1 MISRQWFEKAR
12 KENFA
17 IGAFNVDSL
26 EIFKAVVMA
35 ALAKKSPVMV
45 EFSPGEVGYFGLRNI
60 VDLSE
65 NAKQETGVSLLL
77 NLDHGKPQKAV
88 MDAISHSRNG
98 SGGKSGEHSGS
109 ESGFDNVHFD
119 GSDLDVD
126 ENIGQT
132 KEIVEAAHKK
142 EILVEGEVNKIGGFS
157 EVRSDELDLEE
168 VKKSYTKPE
177 EAKSFVTE
185 TGVDIFA
192 AVIGNLHGTF
202 PVQPD
207 LDLELL
213 GKIKEAVGETFISLH
228 GGSGIP
234 AVQVQ
239 EAIKVGGIVKVNVNT
254 ELRATY
260 KQALEEKLGEHP
272 DEYKIYDL
280 MPDVVR
286 AVAAVVEDKIE
297 VFGSAGKA

>member
-1 MISRQWFEKAR
+1 MIARDWFTKAR
-12 KENFA
+12 KEGFA

-26 EIFKAVVMA
+26 DIFKAVVFA
-35 ALAKKSPVMV
+35 ANAKRSPVMV
-45 EFSPGEVGYFGLRNI
+45 EFSPGEVGYFGLKNVI
-60 VDLSE
+60 DLTT
-65 NAKQETGVSLLL
+65 NAKGETQLPILL

-88 MDAISHSRNG
+88 MEAIDLSEDASS
-98 SGGKSGEHSGS
+98 
-109 ESGFDNVHFD
+109 FDDVHFD
-119 GSDLDVD
+119 GSDLDLE
-126 ENIGQT
+126 ENVKQT
-132 KEIVEAAHKK
+132 KEVVEEARKK
-142 EILVEGEVNKIGGFS
+142 NILVEGEINKIGGTS
-157 EVRSDELDLEE
+157 EVLTEELDLEE

-177 EAKSFVTE
+177 EARRFVTE

-207 LDLELL
+207 LDIELL
-213 GKIKEAVGETFISLH
+213 KKIKEAVGETFLALH

-239 EAIKVGGIVKVNVNT
+239 QVIKEGGIVKVNVNT

-260 KQALEEKLGEHP
+260 KQALEEKLGEKP

-280 MPDVVR
+280 MPDVIR
-286 AVAAVVEDKIE
+286 TVAAVVEDKID
-297 VFGSAGKA
+297 VFGSAGKAG